1 MPASVTD
8 LVNPKNKK
16 IKATLAEKADLIT
29 SHVSGKN
36 SFRSICHLS
45 FMICPCHHKER
56 LPQRKIKFV

>member
-8 LVNPKNKK
+8 LVHPKNKK

-36 SFRSICHLS
+36 SSQLYDIS
-45 FMICPCHHKER
+45 MPS
-56 LPQRKIKFV
+56 